1 MSLHLARSGYS
12 VYVAENWR
20 VRVIL
25 AGRGATK
32 FRQSFR
38 VVLLESG
45 LGDDTTISDDYKS
58 SVFIYTTTSEAAEK
72 AEHLALQAL
81 AQRERRGDC
90 RLEQWDSLLKEW
102 RDVRSGQPAA
112 EKATAGPTTVDKV
125 AGGVVNTVVG
135 AVIETL
141 LGGP

>member
-1 MSLHLARSGYS
+1 
-12 VYVAENWR
+12 VAENWR

-102 RDVRSGQPAA
+102 RDVRSGQRQRRKQPRGQPPLTRWLAA
-112 EKATAGPTTVDKV
+112 LSIPWSARLSRPSLEGP
-125 AGGVVNTVVG
+125 
-135 AVIETL
+135 EL
-141 LGGP
+141 LMS